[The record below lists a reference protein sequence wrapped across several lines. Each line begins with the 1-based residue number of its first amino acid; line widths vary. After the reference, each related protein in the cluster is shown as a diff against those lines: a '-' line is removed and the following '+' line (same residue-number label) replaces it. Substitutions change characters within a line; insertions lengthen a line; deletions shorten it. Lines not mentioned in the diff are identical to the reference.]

1 MTPRAS
7 IRRQTLIIGF
17 ASVILVLVAGLFGAF
32 EFLELKANDAAF
44 NLRGTVAPTPA
55 VVIVAV
61 DDESFTQTGLRWPW
75 PRSYLAQIIDGL
87 ASGKPK
93 AIVLDIALYEPAQG
107 DETLAAAIKRAGN
120 VILANSITI
129 VSDPL
134 YRLEQMNQPV
144 PPLTESAA
152 SLGLSNIPRDA
163 DGFVRALLAY
173 QVHSDHVYYHWALHA
188 AARYLGESL
197 PANPTQDSVLLG
209 SRNIPLY
216 DQSLLINY
224 RGPARTFKN
233 VSAYQVVNGDVSPEF
248 FKDKLVLIGV
258 TSESLHDT
266 YPTPFK
272 GDNVP
277 MPGVEVV
284 ANAIETVL
292 TGDFLSRWGRA
303 QTLGI
308 TLLAGLFGLALNF
321 MRRAG
326 LALIILFGAMLAY
339 LIAWQAEF
347 ALNRIAMPLIA
358 PETALFI
365 AFVAPSVERAVAEE
379 AEKRR
384 VRGIFER
391 FVAPQMVGQII
402 ERGIA
407 ASRGQRAELTIL
419 FSDIRGFTTLAE
431 KLPPD
436 QVVRILNEYLEVMTD
451 VIFRHRGTIDKFEG
465 DAIVAF
471 WGAPSPDRHHAQNAI
486 RAALEMRVALNRLR
500 KKWIGDAGATTFEIG
515 IGLNTGEVFVG
526 LIGSSKR
533 INYTIIGDNANL
545 AARLQDLTKEF
556 LWPILISES
565 TWQKIKDEFDTE
577 FIEERLV
584 KGKTVPVKI
593 FKILGKKGA
602 PEEERVRPLFA

>member
-1 MTPRAS
+1 MAPHVS

-17 ASVILVLVAGLFGAF
+17 ASLVLVLVAGLLGAF

-44 NLRGTVAPTPA
+44 NLRGIVAPTPSI
-55 VVIVAV
+55 VIVAI
-61 DDESFTQTGLRWPW
+61 DDESFTQTGLQWPW
-75 PRSYLAQIIDGL
+75 PRAYLAQIVDRL
-87 ASGKPK
+87 ATGKPK
-93 AIVLDIALYEPAQG
+93 VIVMDIALYEKAQG
-107 DETLAAAIKRAGN
+107 DEILAAAIKGAGN
-120 VILANSITI
+120 VILVNSITI

-134 YRLEQMNQPV
+134 YRLEQLNQPV
-144 PPLTESAA
+144 PPLAESAA
-152 SLGLSNIPRDA
+152 SLGLANTPRDA
-163 DGFVRALLAY
+163 DGFVRATLAY
-173 QVHSDHVYYHWALHA
+173 QVHSGQVYYHWAVHA
-188 AARYLGESL
+188 AALYFNQALSARPSQNNV
-197 PANPTQDSVLLG
+197 ALG
-209 SRNIPLY
+209 SRNVPLY
-216 DQSLLINY
+216 GQLFLINY

-233 VSAYQVVNGDVSPEF
+233 VPAYQVVNGNVSPEF
-248 FKDKLVLIGV
+248 FKDKIVLIGA

-272 GDNVP
+272 GDDLP

-292 TGDFLSRWGRA
+292 TGDFLSRWEPA
-303 QTLGI
+303 PAFAT
-308 TLLAGLFGLALNF
+308 TLLAGLLGLALNF
-321 MRRAG
+321 TRRAG
-326 LALIILFGAMLAY
+326 PALIILLGAMLAY
-339 LIAWQAEF
+339 ALAWQAEF
-347 ALNRIAMPLIA
+347 ALNRIEMPLIA
-358 PETALFI
+358 PETALLL

-391 FVAPQMVGQII
+391 FVAPQMVEQII

-407 ASRGQRAELTIL
+407 ASRGKRTELTIL
-419 FSDIRGFTTLAE
+419 FSDIRGFTTLSE
-431 KLPPD
+431 KLTPD

-471 WGAPSPDRHHAQNAI
+471 WGAPTPDRHHAQNAT
-486 RAALEMRVALNRLR
+486 RAALEMRVALDRLR
-500 KKWIGDAGATTFEIG
+500 KKWADNADSKTFEIG
-515 IGLNTGEVFVG
+515 IGINTGEVFVG
-526 LIGSSKR
+526 LVGSSKR
-533 INYTIIGDNANL
+533 VNYTIIGDNANL

-565 TWQKIKDEFDTE
+565 TWEKIRGEFDTE

-593 FKILGKKGA
+593 FKVLGKKGA
-602 PEEERVRPLFA
+602 PDEERVRPLFA